1 MILRPSIN
9 SVPYREA
16 SKAPRVRFTPKDARD
31 TRAQNTA
38 LQKTVENELAYIRE
52 HFKKV
57 RTFYARVFDS
67 EVGSRMADILESDGW
82 VVEVKLHGADT
93 CQLAVSTPPLRRNRF
108 RRG

>member
-1 MILRPSIN
+1 
-9 SVPYREA
+9 
-16 SKAPRVRFTPKDARD
+16 
-31 TRAQNTA
+31 

-57 RTFYARVFDS
+57 RAFYARVFDS

-82 VVEVKLHGADT
+82 VVEVKLHGTDT
-93 CQLAVSTPPLRRNRF
+93 CQLAVSTPPLRHNRF